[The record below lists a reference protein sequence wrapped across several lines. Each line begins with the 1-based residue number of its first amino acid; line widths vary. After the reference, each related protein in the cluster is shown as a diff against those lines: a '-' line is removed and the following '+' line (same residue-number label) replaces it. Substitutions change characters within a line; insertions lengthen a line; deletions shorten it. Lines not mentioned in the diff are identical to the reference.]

1 MDVETLEGTWE
12 EIAAHSEELAGRRVQ
27 VRILPDPAS
36 DEGGQNAQRESFEA
50 WQAGFRD
57 WLASLPRDVPVLSD
71 EAMSRESIYEG
82 RGL

>member
-12 EIAAHSEELAGRRVQ
+12 EIAEHSEELAGRRVQ

-36 DEGGQNAQRESFEA
+36 DEGSRDTQQESFES
-50 WQAGFRD
+50 WQAGFRA
-57 WLASLPRDVPVLSD
+57 WLASLPKDVPVLSD